1 MDYNVEDLMKMLN
14 LQNMGVLYKNQKV
27 PFVDRII
34 NPQNYPNPNI
44 FDEGGRMQTHF
55 MSATPD
61 KEGNWFV
68 YPNIVFEDD
77 NYKKLNLSE
86 DDALEYAKQ
95 SGNLI
100 SFGKDKQAAIN
111 FSKNYKPEEFKNY
124 YKGLLQE

>member
-55 MSATPD
+55 MSA
-61 KEGNWFV
+61 KERKAIGL
-68 YPNIVFEDD
+68 YI
-77 NYKKLNLSE
+77 
-86 DDALEYAKQ
+86 
-95 SGNLI
+95 LI
-100 SFGKDKQAAIN
+100 LFLKMIII
-111 FSKNYKPEEFKNY
+111 KN
-124 YKGLLQE
+124 